1 MLDAK
6 LKQEISE
13 LSVIAYSKKVP
24 VVAGNTY
31 SLSTVEETLRDRFKA
46 LAPNYNAFRRNKLDI
61 FELIQETVDE
71 VAPNKIIE
79 RIGDFSDVK
88 TYKQGARPKFKVK
101 KGKNNV
107 KRFITKVGLGGVY
120 ERVRLDKSE
129 FTIET
134 HAVGGSAYIEWEAYL
149 DGQMDFSELC
159 DLIIEGIEEQVYIEV
174 RDALVATYDKLPSA
188 NKHTGS
194 TTDNKELRRI
204 INTVQAY
211 SGGTVN
217 IFCTPAF
224 ASTLELEAHWIG
236 TEDKSDMR
244 NQGFLGK
251 IFGANVVT
259 IPQSFED
266 ETNTT
271 KIFND
276 QYAFIIPT
284 GGSADEKIV
293 KVVLEG
299 ETIVKDIE
307 NRDSSMEF
315 QAYKKFGT
323 AVLTTN
329 HFGIYRN
336 TSL

>member
-1 MLDAK
+1 MNKELR
-6 LKQEISE
+6 QEIKD
-13 LSVIAYSKKVP
+13 LALIAFSKKVP
-24 VVAGNTY
+24 VVAGKNY
-31 SLSTVEETLRDRFKA
+31 SVESVEGTLRERFKA

-79 RIGDFSDVK
+79 RIGDFSEVK
-88 TYKQGARPKFKVK
+88 NYSQGQRPKFKVK

-120 ERVRLDKSE
+120 ERVRLDKDE
-129 FTIET
+129 FTVDT
-134 HAVGGSAYIEWEAYL
+134 HAVGGSAYVEWEAYL

-159 DLIIEGIEEQVYIEV
+159 DLIIEGIEEQVYVEV
-174 RDALVATYDKLPSA
+174 RDALIATYDKLPTA
-188 NKHTGS
+188 NKHTHGS
-194 TTDNKELRRI
+194 TDMKELRRI

-224 ASTLELEAHWIG
+224 ASTLEIDAKYVGEA
-236 TEDKSDMR
+236 DKTDMR

-251 IFGANVVT
+251 VYGANVIT

-266 ETNTT
+266 ETNTA
-271 KIFND
+271 KIFSD
-276 QYAFIIPT
+276 QYAFIVPS

-293 KVVLEG
+293 KVILEG

-307 NRDSSMEF
+307 NRDNSLEF
-315 QAYKKFGT
+315 QAYKKLGT
-323 AVLTTN
+323 AVVATN
-329 HFGIYRN
+329 HFGVYRN
-336 TSL
+336 TAL